1 MDRPLHPTL
10 TAMVPVVDALAA
22 TFGRDCEVVLHD
34 VSDLTSSVIAIA
46 NGHVTNRR
54 IGSPATDL
62 LVSIVERSDDT
73 SADTTATEAAE
84 TTAETGTEDAT
95 EPAAEPGARVNYHS
109 HTEDGRLLKCTTIP
123 VRDGGGE
130 ILGALCI
137 NYDLTR
143 VQVATSVLEDLSH
156 VAATDAAG
164 TEAGKAGTEE
174 AFPRDASSF
183 LQIMIEQ
190 ALSRQSKP
198 VALLGKKDN
207 LEVIRE
213 LDENDIFSIK
223 HAVETVA
230 RGLNVSRYTI
240 YNYIDEVRSERRV
253 ESARARDT
261 HRASSAPGAPAP
273 GAPGAPNA
281 PVAAGNRRQPAE
293 ATTPRTDQTKEDPS

>member
-10 TAMVPVVDALAA
+10 AAMIPVVDALAA

-73 SADTTATEAAE
+73 
-84 TTAETGTEDAT
+84 
-95 EPAAEPGARVNYHS
+95 GA
-109 HTEDGRLLKCTTIP
+109 
-123 VRDGGGE
+123 
-130 ILGALCI
+130 
-137 NYDLTR
+137 
-143 VQVATSVLEDLSH
+143 
-156 VAATDAAG
+156 DAAG
-164 TEAGKAGTEE
+164 TDAGKAGTGE
-174 AFPRDASSF
+174 AFARDASSF
-183 LQIMIEQ
+183 LQIMIDQ

-198 VALLGKKDN
+198 VALLSKKDN

-240 YNYIDEVRSERRV
+240 YNYIDEIRSERRV
-253 ESARARDT
+253 ESARARDSQ
-261 HRASSAPGAPAP
+261 RASSAPGAPAP
-273 GAPGAPNA
+273 RHPGAQRPQC
-281 PVAAGNRRQPAE
+281 PGRRRQPPQTSGRADGHTGDGGSMTE
-293 ATTPRTDQTKEDPS
+293 DQ

>member
-10 TAMVPVVDALAA
+10 AAMIPVVDALAA

-73 SADTTATEAAE
+73 
-84 TTAETGTEDAT
+84 
-95 EPAAEPGARVNYHS
+95 GA
-109 HTEDGRLLKCTTIP
+109 
-123 VRDGGGE
+123 
-130 ILGALCI
+130 
-137 NYDLTR
+137 
-143 VQVATSVLEDLSH
+143 
-156 VAATDAAG
+156 DAAG
-164 TEAGKAGTEE
+164 TEAGKAGTEAGKAGTE
-174 AFPRDASSF
+174 KAFARDASSF
-183 LQIMIEQ
+183 LQIMIDQ

-198 VALLGKKDN
+198 VALLSKKDN

-240 YNYIDEVRSERRV
+240 YNYIDEIRSERRV
-253 ESARARDT
+253 ESARARDSQ
-261 HRASSAPGAPAP
+261 RASSAPGAPAP
-273 GAPGAPNA
+273 RRPAPPMPRPPPAT
-281 PVAAGNRRQPAE
+281 AANQRTRRRTHGRRRINDGGSMTSSTG
-293 ATTPRTDQTKEDPS
+293 ATTNQTKEDPS

>member
-1 MDRPLHPTL
+1 MDRSLHPTL
-10 TAMVPVVDALAA
+10 AAMIPVVDALAT

-46 NGHVTNRR
+46 NGHVTNR
-54 IGSPATDL
+54 GVGAPATDL
-62 LVSIVERSDDT
+62 LVSIMEH
-73 SADTTATEAAE
+73 ADTTHPD
-84 TTAETGTEDAT
+84 DA
-95 EPAAEPGARVNYHS
+95 RMNYHS

-130 ILGALCI
+130 IIGALCI

-156 VAATDAAG
+156 VEA
-164 TEAGKAGTEE
+164 TEAAGTEE

-183 LQIMIEQ
+183 LQVMIDQ
-190 ALSRQSKP
+190 ALSRLSKP
-198 VALLGKKDN
+198 VALLTKKDN

-230 RGLNVSRYTI
+230 RRLNVSRYTI
-240 YNYIDEVRSERRV
+240 YNYIDEVRSARRV
-253 ESARARDT
+253 ESAGARGAAD
-261 HRASSAPGAPAP
+261 RRPASG
-273 GAPGAPNA
+273 
-281 PVAAGNRRQPAE
+281 
-293 ATTPRTDQTKEDPS
+293 TEDR